1 MTDGDDPAAA
11 PLGLLKLVGDPRK
24 GFRRHGAGLRDGI
37 DVNHQKPKTIGK
49 RGDIAQRT
57 FVFGECTVIAVR
69 MIERRKFLAGHA
81 ADVFISV
88 ALKADGAS
96 VVQIVIARQDEYGN
110 TRRVDPIQLL
120 NQRFVAFVFAVE
132 CEIAG
137 ENQRVRL
144 SGDHLIDKSIHQF
157 VAVSHGFAVA
167 VLNQL
172 IEKRAVVGQRRRK
185 IVQIRGRYQGFA
197 ERRKRHAA
205 KKRERKKKFFHAD
218 SSCLLNRIITQERR
232 LGK

>member
-1 MTDGDDPAAA
+1 MIEQILMTDGDDPAAA

-57 FVFGECTVIAVR
+57 VVFGECTVIAVR

-96 VVQIVIARQDEYGN
+96 VVQIVIARQDEYGEYPG
-110 TRRVDPIQLL
+110 RR
-120 NQRFVAFVFAVE
+120 
-132 CEIAG
+132 
-137 ENQRVRL
+137 
-144 SGDHLIDKSIHQF
+144 
-157 VAVSHGFAVA
+157 
-167 VLNQL
+167 
-172 IEKRAVVGQRRRK
+172 
-185 IVQIRGRYQGFA
+185 
-197 ERRKRHAA
+197 
-205 KKRERKKKFFHAD
+205 
-218 SSCLLNRIITQERR
+218 
-232 LGK
+232 

>member
-1 MTDGDDPAAA
+1 
-11 PLGLLKLVGDPRK
+11 
-24 GFRRHGAGLRDGI
+24 
-37 DVNHQKPKTIGK
+37 
-49 RGDIAQRT
+49 
-57 FVFGECTVIAVR
+57 

-88 ALKADGAS
+88 TLKADGAS

-120 NQRFVAFVFAVE
+120 NQRFVACVFAVE

-172 IEKRAVVGQRRRK
+172 IEKRC
-185 IVQIRGRYQGFA
+185 RGRSAKAQDSANPWPLSGF
-197 ERRKRHAA
+197 RRALQTTCCKEA
-205 KKRERKKKFFHAD
+205 REKEKIF
-218 SSCLLNRIITQERR
+218 SCQIPPVC
-232 LGK
+232 